1 MDYYGIASSME
12 LAHHG
17 VKGQKWGVRRTPAQ
31 LGHAVQRGTRFIASY
46 IKRAGH
52 SIGEARRTHTAKT
65 TARREKKLAKRTA
78 KLESLE
84 RQNALHNREVAAKQ
98 AAYASRHPHLV
109 KRQARLAVKQA
120 KREADARAK
129 EQAVR
134 NVKYGLMTSAMMAA
148 GNAAGKMLMSSIVNS
163 NSASDGVKTFAK
175 YMGGEEK
182 KTKNSLSYVKDRS
195 LDQLD
200 DSELASLSKR
210 MENMAKT
217 ERIMKQRRSSS
228 R

>member
-1 MDYYGIASSME
+1 MDYYGIMSSMGF
-12 LAHHG
+12 AHHG
-17 VKGQKWGVRRTPAQ
+17 IKGQKWGVRRTPAQ
-31 LGHAVQRGTRFIASY
+31 LGHAVQRGTRLIASY

-52 SIGEARRTHTAKT
+52 SIGEVRRTHTAKA

-84 RQNALHNREVAAKQ
+84 RQNALHDREVAAKQ
-98 AAYASRHPHLV
+98 AAYASRHPHLA
-109 KRQARLAVKQA
+109 KRQA

-129 EQAVR
+129 KQAVR

>member
-1 MDYYGIASSME
+1 MDYYGIMSSMGF
-12 LAHHG
+12 AHHG
-17 VKGQKWGVRRTPAQ
+17 IKGQKWGVRRTPAQ
-31 LGHAVQRGTRFIASY
+31 LGHAVQRGTRLIASY

-52 SIGEARRTHTAKT
+52 SIGEARRTHTAKA

-84 RQNALHNREVAAKQ
+84 RQNALHDREVAAKQ
-98 AAYASRHPHLV
+98 AAYASRHPHLA
-109 KRQARLAVKQA
+109 KRQVRLAAKQA

-148 GNAAGKMLMSSIVNS
+148 GNAAGKMLMNSIVNS

-217 ERIMKQRRSSS
+217 ERIMNQRRSSS
-228 R
+228 S